1 MKLKVLAVAVL
12 TITLG
17 AGAASAHVGGIPGGF
32 ASGFFHPIL
41 GWDHVAAMVAVGMW
55 GAFLGRPALWLL
67 PILFPMVMA
76 CGAALGIAGIPL
88 PHTETG
94 IALSSMVLGVMILLA
109 VRAPLWVA
117 GIIVGLFAICHGYAH
132 GVELPAA
139 SNPFA
144 FALGFI
150 ISTGLLHLCGIG
162 LGFLLGVPGGKY
174 VVRGT
179 GAAIAMVGTAFLAGV
194 M

>member
-1 MKLKVLAVAVL
+1 MIYKATLLAAIALLASV
-12 TITLG
+12 
-17 AGAASAHVGGIPGGF
+17 GAASAHVDGIPGGF
-32 ASGFFHPIL
+32 ASGFFHPVL
-41 GWDHVAAMVAVGMW
+41 GWDHVAAMVAVGIW

-76 CGAALGIAGIPL
+76 CGAALGIAGVPIS
-88 PHTETG
+88 HIETG
-94 IALSSMVLGVMILLA
+94 IALSSMVLGVLVLFG
-109 VRAPLWVA
+109 VRTPLWVA
-117 GIIVGLFAICHGYAH
+117 GAVVGVFAICHGYAH
-132 GVELPAA
+132 GVELPEA

-162 LGFLLGVPGGKY
+162 IGHFTKY
-174 VVRGT
+174 ESGRIAVRAT
-179 GAAIAMVGTAFLAGV
+179 GAAIALVGTAFLAGV